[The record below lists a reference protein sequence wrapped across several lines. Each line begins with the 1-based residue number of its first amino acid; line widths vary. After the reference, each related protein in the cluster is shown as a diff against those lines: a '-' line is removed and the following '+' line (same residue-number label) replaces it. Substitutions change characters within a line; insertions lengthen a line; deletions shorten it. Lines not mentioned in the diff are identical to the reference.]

1 MTRKTAST
9 RRLEVARLDEHFDS
23 IRADSRNIRRVLP
36 RGWIHTIRT
45 ALGMSAAQLAKK
57 LGVTRAA
64 VYQLE
69 NREVS
74 RSVSIK
80 QLDKVAEA
88 LNCDVVYAI
97 VPREGLEQS
106 IRGRAREKAEK
117 RLRRINLSMGLEAEG
132 IADQEFATA
141 VNAHSSYSDALTNR
155 QLWDD

>member
-1 MTRKTAST
+1 
-9 RRLEVARLDEHFDS
+9 
-23 IRADSRNIRRVLP
+23 
-36 RGWIHTIRT
+36 
-45 ALGMSAAQLAKK
+45 MSAAQLAKR

-97 VPREGLEQS
+97 VPRDGLEQS
-106 IRGRAREKAEK
+106 IRDRAREKVGE
-117 RLRRINLSMGLEAEG
+117 RLRKINLSMGLEAEG
-132 IADQEFATA
+132 VADQEFATA
-141 VNAHSSYSDALTNR
+141 VNSQSRYGDALTNR

>member
-23 IRADSRNIRRVLP
+23 IRADSRDIRRVLP

-45 ALGMSAAQLAKK
+45 ALGMSAAQVAKK

-74 RSVSIK
+74 RSVSIR
-80 QLDKVAEA
+80 QLDRVAEA

-97 VPREGLEQS
+97 IPRESLEQS
-106 IRGRAREKAEK
+106 IRGRARDKAKE
-117 RLRRINLSMGLEAEG
+117 RLRKANLSMGLEAEG
-132 IADQEFATA
+132 VADEEFAAA

-155 QLWDD
+155 KLWDD